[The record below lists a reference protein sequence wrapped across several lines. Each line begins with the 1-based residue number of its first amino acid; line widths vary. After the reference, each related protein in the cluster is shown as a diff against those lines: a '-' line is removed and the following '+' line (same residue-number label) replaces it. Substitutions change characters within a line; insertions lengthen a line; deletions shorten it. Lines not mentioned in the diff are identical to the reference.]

1 MAEQEGKQALMIQ
14 LPWTV
19 PQQPLV
25 KTEIIAETNQQKI
38 PLDLNVTSTDT
49 TAISSFALS
58 VIIALILGGF
68 ATWLAYW
75 YGRKSFDLTKQ
86 SFEAVIK
93 QIESSERTSLDLN
106 TKLFDQQQM
115 LQSNELEFKK
125 LENWE
130 NQVRAVSAEY
140 QSYITKFIFNAEYF
154 EAHLLE
160 NNSNERNVAYK
171 QLKELNEQAILTL
184 VKLDLYFDPHNESLD
199 KIIIYSDIF
208 TVIAYYLLNEYKS
221 KSNTNQLEK
230 FIAQSGDD
238 QHFSNKEK
246 QQLNGLPR
254 IEVLSFLMRKIN
266 DNLKYMLNKK
276 AA

>member
-38 PLDLNVTSTDT
+38 PLDLSITSTDT

-58 VIIALILGGF
+58 VVIALILGGL

-75 YGRKSFDLTKQ
+75 YGRRSFDLTKQ
-86 SFEAVIK
+86 SFDSLIEQIK
-93 QIESSERTSLDLN
+93 SSERIFLDLN
-106 TKLFDQQQM
+106 AKLFDQQQM

-130 NQVRAVSAEY
+130 NQVRAEY

-160 NNSNERNVAYK
+160 NNSNERNIAYK

-208 TVIAYYLLNEYKS
+208 TVIAHHLLNEYKS

-266 DNLKYMLNKK
+266 GNLKYILNKK